1 MCLEDMCVPLAWFL
15 FRKTKKGMAH
25 VGGKTDLGSLKM
37 GDNTENDE
45 SIRGQGQQCDLGQV
59 LELS

>member
-1 MCLEDMCVPLAWFL
+1 
-15 FRKTKKGMAH
+15 MAH